1 VAGNTIAVKS
11 LRRLKVEHKLNFK
24 QYSEAL
30 KQNKLLG
37 LKCKQCGNII
47 VPPKIACAN
56 CASTELDIA
65 ELSGKGKIQTF
76 TTVFVPPEGRE
87 GECPYV
93 IVLVELDEGPW
104 IMGNLT
110 GVDPNKVTMEIMGKK
125 VKMGHAV
132 FPGDKYSAGDAARP
146 LFSLES

>member
-1 VAGNTIAVKS
+1 
-11 LRRLKVEHKLNFK
+11 LEHKLDFK
-24 QYSEAL
+24 QYNEAL
-30 KQNKLLG
+30 RQNKLLG
-37 LKCKQCGNII
+37 LKCKQCGTIT
-47 VPPKIACAN
+47 VPPKIACGN
-56 CASTELDIA
+56 CASTDLDIM

-110 GVDPNKVTMEIMGKK
+110 GIDPNNVTMDIMGKK
-125 VKMGHAV
+125 VNMGHAV
-132 FPGDKYSAGDAARP
+132 FPGDKYSAGEEARP
-146 LFSLES
+146 LFSMEA

>member
-1 VAGNTIAVKS
+1 M
-11 LRRLKVEHKLNFK
+11 EHKLTFND
-24 QYSEAL
+24 YNEAL

-37 LKCKQCGNII
+37 LKCKQCGAVT
-47 VPPKIACAN
+47 VPPKITCGN
-56 CASTELDIA
+56 CASADLDIV

-87 GECPYV
+87 SECPYV

-110 GVDPNKVTMEIMGKK
+110 GIDPNKVTMDIMGKK
-125 VKMGHAV
+125 VNMGHAI
-132 FPGDKYSAGDAARP
+132 FPGDKYSAGDEARP
-146 LFSLES
+146 LFSLE